1 MERIGDL
8 RSKPAL
14 RTLALRGV
22 AYDEPAKRLFHT
34 EGRAALQVLAKALAL
49 GSGSFD
55 VRSNKAGP
63 AVSGEVTLHAEMLW
77 AQLSLGPFGPRS
89 EENTSELQSLMRISY
104 AVFSMKK
111 KKHEVR
117 NYTKT

>member
-63 AVSGEVTLHAEMLW
+63 AVSGAVTLHAEMLW
-77 AQLSLGPFGPRS
+77 ARS
-89 EENTSELQSLMRISY
+89 EEHTSELQSLMRISY
-104 AVFSMKK
+104 AVFCLNKK
-111 KKHEVR
+111 NETTFEFTTR
-117 NYTKT
+117 NTIYKYVS

>member
-77 AQLSLGPFGPRS
+77 AQLSLGPFRS
-89 EENTSELQSLMRISY
+89 EEHTSELQSLMRISY
-104 AVFSMKK
+104 AVFCLKTKK
-111 KKHEVR
+111 
-117 NYTKT
+117 